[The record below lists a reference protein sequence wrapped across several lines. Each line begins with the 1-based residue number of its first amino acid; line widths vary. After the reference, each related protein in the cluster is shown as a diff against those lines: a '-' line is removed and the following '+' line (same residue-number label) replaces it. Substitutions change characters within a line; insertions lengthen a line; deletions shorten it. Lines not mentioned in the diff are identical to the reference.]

1 MEAKSFASQGQ
12 QRSVL
17 LSFKLAEVVY
27 IEKETGQKPV
37 LLLDDVFSELDQKR
51 KKLFLDAI
59 GSCQTF
65 ITTTDQVVQIQKIV
79 PDSSVY
85 SINQNRLFS

>member
-1 MEAKSFASQGQ
+1 MCIRDR

-51 KKLFLDAI
+51 EKLFLDAI